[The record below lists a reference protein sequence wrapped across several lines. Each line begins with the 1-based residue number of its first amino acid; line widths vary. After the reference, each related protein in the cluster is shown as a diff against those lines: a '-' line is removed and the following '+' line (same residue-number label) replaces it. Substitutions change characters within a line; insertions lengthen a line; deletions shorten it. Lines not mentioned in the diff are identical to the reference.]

1 MLNFH
6 NENCWI
12 NAVLDDEHIAK
23 LAYIQQQTKESEIET
38 IKHAIAFYYQYLQ
51 EQKRD
56 PAFLLKQSGF
66 IGCGDGDRNLSTEKL
81 SILVNNKFLG

>member
-1 MLNFH
+1 MAAQ
-6 NENCWI
+6 I
-12 NAVLDDEHIAK
+12 NAVLDDEHTAK

-51 EQKRD
+51 EKKRD

-66 IGCGDGDRNLSTEKL
+66 IGCGSSDRNLSTNYKATL
-81 SILVNNKFLG
+81 RTIFDVN

>member
-1 MLNFH
+1 MAAQ
-6 NENCWI
+6 I

-23 LAYIQQQTKESEIET
+23 LAYIQKQTQASVIET

-56 PAFLLKQSGF
+56 PAFLLKRSGF
-66 IGCGDGDRNLSTEKL
+66 IGCGDGDPNLSTNYKATL
-81 SILVNNKFLG
+81 KTILDKKHDHR

>member
-1 MLNFH
+1 MAAQ
-6 NENCWI
+6 I
-12 NAVLDDEHIAK
+12 NAVLDDEHTAK
-23 LAYIQQQTKESEIET
+23 LAYIQQQTKESEIEI
-38 IKHAIAFYYQYLQ
+38 IKYAIAFYYQYLQ

>member
-1 MLNFH
+1 MAAQ
-6 NENCWI
+6 I
-12 NAVLDDEHIAK
+12 NAVLDDEHTAK
-23 LAYIQQQTKESEIET
+23 LAYIQQQTQASEIET

-66 IGCGDGDRNLSTEKL
+66 IGCGSSDPNLSTNYKATL
-81 SILVNNKFLG
+81 KTILDKKHDHR